1 MSIEAIAAAAAPQQ
15 LALQQPV
22 QAGYGASLVDVGR
35 FEGALA
41 QAGAPA
47 APAVASLSPGS
58 PDRVGPAIKG
68 MFTSLDKVDSE
79 AASVSKFASAAQNAG
94 REMKPGEV
102 IQLTMRCYEFMFH
115 CQLTSNI
122 ANRSSDGL
130 QQLFKQQS

>member
-1 MSIEAIAAAAAPQQ
+1 MSIEGVAAAAAQAAVP
-15 LALQQPV
+15 PPPTE
-22 QAGYGASLVDVGR
+22 AGYGASLADAGR

-41 QAGAPA
+41 AARPTDSASPARAA
-47 APAVASLSPGS
+47 AP
-58 PDRVGPAIKG
+58 DRIGPALKG
-68 MFTSLDKVDSE
+68 MFTSLDRVDGE
-79 AASVSKFASAAQNAG
+79 ARNVSQFAGAAAADG
-94 REMKPGEV
+94 RQMTPGEV